1 VLSAAGKFT
10 PKYYF
15 YAVQFSSVIG
25 QEELKHHLLREVQDG
40 KISHAQLFLGKP
52 GYGPLP
58 MALAFV
64 QYLFCENKGETDS
77 CGECPSCRKVTELQH
92 PDLHF
97 SFPNVLAI
105 ARKSDAFIAD
115 WRAQVQEN
123 PYFDIHDWTR
133 RIDNSERRPIIGVDE
148 SLEIIRK
155 LNLKSF
161 EGGYKVMIIWMA
173 EEMNADAA
181 NKLLKVLEE
190 PTPKTLFILVAESQ
204 DKLLTTILSR
214 TQIVRVTMLPTDTV
228 QRALEQKG
236 VTRSTAASVAA
247 RSDGDYLEALNLL
260 GDSEESDLNRELFI
274 QLMRVCFKKDVTAML
289 NWTDA
294 INTQTREGQK
304 LFVRYALHMV
314 RQSILKNYTEEM
326 LTRTSPEEAEFLKN
340 FSRFITNNNVM
351 DFMQTFNDAHYHLE
365 RNAHAKLLFTQLC
378 FQVMRFIHRA

>member
-1 VLSAAGKFT
+1 MVLDRGRRDSQHLDRHAAHGLEIDIRPT
-10 PKYYF
+10 HP
-15 YAVQFSSVIG
+15 QLG
-25 QEELKHHLLREVQDG
+25 Q
-40 KISHAQLFLGKP
+40 
-52 GYGPLP
+52 
-58 MALAFV
+58 
-64 QYLFCENKGETDS
+64 
-77 CGECPSCRKVTELQH
+77 CPRQQGTGQ
-92 PDLHF
+92 
-97 SFPNVLAI
+97 I

-214 TQIVRVTMLPTDTV
+214 TQIVRVTMLPTDTI
-228 QRALEQKG
+228 RGALEQKG